1 MIIVIGKQ
9 ILVLPMKIEFL
20 VQAGGVF
27 PFPQLS
33 HRVGGNRDHSFR
45 FPQEGI
51 IHSCLELVTA
61 LHN

>member
-27 PFPQLS
+27 PFSQLS